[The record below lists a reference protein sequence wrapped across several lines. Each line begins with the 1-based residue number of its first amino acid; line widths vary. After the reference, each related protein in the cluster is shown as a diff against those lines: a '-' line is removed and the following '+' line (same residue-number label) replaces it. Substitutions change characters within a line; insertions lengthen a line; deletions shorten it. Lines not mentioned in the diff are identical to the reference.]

1 MLKVISRSTFDLE
14 TVLQTLMDNA
24 AILCR
29 AKRGVMFRRDGDMYR
44 LAATYNVTPELR
56 EYLQSHSVAPDRATI
71 SGRPIMEKRPV
82 HVHDVLADSE
92 YQWGDAARLGSYRT
106 VLGVP
111 LLREGEPMGT
121 IGLTRD
127 AVEPFSEQEIAL
139 VTTFADQATIA
150 IENVRLFNEIQDK
163 SRQLEVASRHK
174 SQFLANMSHEL
185 RTPLNAILGYTEL
198 ILDGIYGECP
208 RRSAT

>member
-1 MLKVISRSTFDLE
+1 
-14 TVLQTLMDNA
+14 
-24 AILCR
+24 
-29 AKRGVMFRRDGDMYR
+29 
-44 LAATYNVTPELR
+44 
-56 EYLQSHSVAPDRATI
+56 
-71 SGRPIMEKRPV
+71 
-82 HVHDVLADSE
+82 
-92 YQWGDAARLGSYRT
+92 
-106 VLGVP
+106 
-111 LLREGEPMGT
+111 MGT

-150 IENVRLFNEIQDK
+150 IENVRLFNEIKDK

-198 ILDGIYGECP
+198 ILDGIYGEVSEKVRECWGAWTRADGTCSASSTTCSTSP
-208 RRSAT
+208 RSRRGSSPSRSPTTR